1 MTPSAVSQAIHEVA
15 DQFTVELAR
24 TQARLDECHR
34 LRYEA
39 NHTDRRFLAGQTGLE
54 YDAFDDH
61 SEHVVLVSRHSG
73 AVMGTARLVLP
84 LLEAPDRSFPLQQVC
99 TVKLPADMPIQ
110 TTADVSCF
118 ALRQDRSF
126 NTSALMRLGLVQGLI
141 RASHDIGLTHWC
153 AIMEPSLL
161 RLLGMTGLHFI
172 PIGPLVDYRGP
183 GQPCYNSIAS
193 ILSGA
198 CRERPPVGE
207 YLTDTS
213 DPWTSR
219 REPGDGSQA
228 TELRSQAI

>member
-1 MTPSAVSQAIHEVA
+1 MTPSAVSQAIHDVA

-24 TQARLDECHR
+24 TAARLEACHR

-39 NHTDRRFLAGQTGLE
+39 HHTDRRFLAGQNGLE
-54 YDAFDDH
+54 YDEFDEH
-61 SEHVVLVSRHSG
+61 SAHVVLVSRQSG

-84 LLEAPDRSFPLQQVC
+84 LPAGSGISFPLQQVC
-99 TVKLPADMPIQ
+99 RVPLPADMPMQ

-141 RASHDIGLTHWC
+141 RASTEFGLTHWC

-172 PIGPLVDYRGP
+172 PIGPLVEYRGP
-183 GQPCYNSIAS
+183 GQPCYNSIAC

-207 YLTDTS
+207 YLSDTS
-213 DPWTSR
+213 DPWTTGERSER
-219 REPGDGSQA
+219 SLEPG
-228 TELRSQAI
+228 TESELAP